1 MEFASCVLHT
11 GLSTSLESTS
21 TELNFMQIKI
31 ISLESIQVL
40 CTLES
45 HCKRS
50 LSLLRRWS
58 CFGNSQAEAVS

>member
-11 GLSTSLESTS
+11 GLSTSLESSS

-31 ISLESIQVL
+31 SSLESIQFL

-45 HCKRS
+45 HCRS
-50 LSLLRRWS
+50 LVLLRRRS
-58 CFGNSQAEAVS
+58 CFGNSQSEAVS